1 MSFRPT
7 RRGLLAGLA
16 GGLFAWLAPKARAGA
31 APAPVP
37 AGAGGACASLG
48 RVVTYTYDGT
58 RGMSYS
64 TYPGGATTYVYDCR
78 GGPPQPLA
86 VAGLAQPPPPPPA
99 GQPPVACPSSAGG
112 PARPRFFPMGA

>member
-16 GGLFAWLAPKARAGA
+16 GGLFAWLAPKAKAKA

-37 AGAGGACASLG
+37 AGAGGACASFG

-58 RGMSYS
+58 RGMNYS
-64 TYPGGATTYVYDCR
+64 TYSGGATTYVYDGR

-86 VAGLAQPPPPPPA
+86 VAGQPPPA
-99 GQPPVACPSSAGG
+99 SPSSAEGV
-112 PARPRFFPMGA
+112 ARPRFFPMGA